1 MTTPY
6 LNEAQNLYE
15 EKEYGECLQLLYK
28 QNTTAQWCVW
38 SIILF
43 SLLIDGLTIFV
54 SVYLKQFTT
63 VAALVAGAAGVA
75 LVAGVALSA
84 GLAFVAGAAVA
95 VATTIAWRAGMGFA
109 GLATFAGTMFS
120 FLSFPLS

>member
-63 VAALVAGAAGVA
+63 VAALVAGAAVEVGVDS
-75 LVAGVALSA
+75 VSYVPDKHI
-84 GLAFVAGAAVA
+84 FNYVFK
-95 VATTIAWRAGMGFA
+95 MKDD
-109 GLATFAGTMFS
+109 
-120 FLSFPLS
+120 